1 MFLIQSVSAD
11 AIFQSIFNYG
21 FSEIWDTLMVLIG
34 SLAIFILIIVMQY
47 AGIDVIGLTFNIVTY
62 TIDTFFIIFARVS
75 SKEENLVGA
84 VFVFI
89 FIMALIMDLLI

>member
-1 MFLIQSVSAD
+1 MFLIQFVSAE
-11 AIFQSIFNYG
+11 AVFQSIFNYG
-21 FSEIWDTLMVLIG
+21 FTEIYDTLMFFIG

-47 AGIDVIGLTFNIVTY
+47 AGIDIIGLIFNIVTY
-62 TIDTFFIIFARVS
+62 TIDMFFIIFARVS

-89 FIMALIMDLLI
+89 LIMALIMDLLI